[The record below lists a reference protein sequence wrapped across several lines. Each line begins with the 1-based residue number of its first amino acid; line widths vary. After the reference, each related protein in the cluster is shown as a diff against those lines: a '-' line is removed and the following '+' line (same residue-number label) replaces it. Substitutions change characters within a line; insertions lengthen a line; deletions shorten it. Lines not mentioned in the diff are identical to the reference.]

1 MHPINWLI
9 VGVYVAYVL
18 VDGIRRARGT
28 NEIEGYF
35 LASRTLPW
43 WAVGLSVMATQLSAV
58 TMIGTTGQGATDG
71 LRFVQFYFGLPL
83 AMVIL
88 GVTLVPFL
96 RGAGVYTAYEYL
108 ERRFGPE
115 TRTLTALLFLLSR
128 GMSCGV
134 IIAAPAVV
142 FSAVF
147 GWPLVWCV
155 ALIGIPTVAYTMLG
169 GIQAVT
175 WADVKQMILIVF
187 ALLAVVAVLIAQ
199 MPVSPGEALHIAGA
213 TGRLKVFDFSFN
225 LNETYTFWSG
235 LIGGTFLM
243 LSYFG
248 TDQSQVQR
256 YLAAKSVNAARTSLL
271 MSAYWKIPL
280 QALVLLVGV
289 MVFVYYQFRPAPL
302 LYNPAHES
310 AVVEARGAEYEA
322 LRDRYGEAFELRESA
337 ARRAAGLVGQG
348 AAEGA
353 GAAADEVG
361 APDAAVSRPV
371 AAARARD
378 AAAGQDAA
386 RQAAMNEFLARE
398 ESVQLIRAEALAM
411 AEEVTGEPSRDVN
424 YIIPRFVLGELP
436 IGLAG
441 LFIAAI
447 VAAAMSS
454 ISSELNSLSTTS
466 IIDFYRRWFRPEASD
481 AHYLRVS
488 KVATAFWGV
497 FACVVAVYAV
507 SLGSLIEVVNR
518 FGSFF
523 YGSILGVFLLAMVPR
538 AGGLGAFVGLF
549 AGMLAVAA
557 VTFGAPSVSF
567 LWHNVIG
574 ALTVLAVGVVLMKRT
589 ATPPGRGPAP

>member
-9 VGVYVAYVL
+9 VGAYVAYVL
-18 VDGIRRARGT
+18 VDGVRRARGT
-28 NEIEGYF
+28 REVEGYF
-35 LASRTLPW
+35 LANRTLPW

-83 AMVIL
+83 AMVLL

-96 RGAGVYTAYEYL
+96 RGAGVFTAYEYL
-108 ERRFGPE
+108 ERRFGPR
-115 TRTLTALLFLLSR
+115 TRALTAFLFLMSR

-147 GWPLVWCV
+147 GWPLLWCV
-155 ALIGIPTVAYTMLG
+155 ALIGVPTVAYTMLG

-187 ALLAVVAVLIAQ
+187 ALLAVVVVLLVR

-213 TGRLKVFDFSFN
+213 TGRLQVFDFSFN
-225 LNETYTFWSG
+225 INETYTFWSG

-256 YLAAKSVNAARTSLL
+256 YLAAKSVGAARTSLL

-289 MVFVYYQFRPAPL
+289 MVFVYYQFATPPL
-302 LYNPAHES
+302 LYNPAHEN
-310 AVVEARGAEYEA
+310 AVVEVRGTEYAA
-322 LRDRYGEAFELRESA
+322 LQDRYGEALELREDA
-337 ARRAAGLVGQG
+337 ARRAAGLAAPVDQDAGGG
-348 AAEGA
+348 AAL
-353 GAAADEVG
+353 D
-361 APDAAVSRPV
+361 D
-371 AAARARD
+371 
-378 AAAGQDAA
+378 
-386 RQAAMNEFLARE
+386 FLGRE
-398 ESVQLIRAEALAM
+398 ATVQEIRAEALAM
-411 AEEVTGEPSRDVN
+411 AEEVTGEASRDVN

-481 AHYLRVS
+481 AHYLAVS
-488 KVATAFWGV
+488 KAATAFWGV
-497 FACVVAVYAV
+497 FACFVALYAV

-538 AGGLGAFVGLF
+538 ARAAGAFVGLLV
-549 AGMLAVAA
+549 GMAAVAL
-557 VTFGAPSVSF
+557 VTFGAPEVSF

-574 ALTVLAVGVVLMKRT
+574 ALTVVGVGVVLSLRGR
-589 ATPPGRGPAP
+589 ATPHAAD